1 MIVTFL
7 ESLGSAR
14 RLSVEQPQG
23 AGKRDFSQEAIV
35 EFLLFVIGGGI
46 CFWGW
51 CRRGSS
57 AVVPGPR
64 G

>member
-14 RLSVEQPQG
+14 RLSFEQPQA
-23 AGKRDFSQEAIV
+23 AGKRDFSKEAIV

-46 CFWGW
+46 CFGG
-51 CRRGSS
+51 RRWRGGFGSG
-57 AVVPGPR
+57 APEL
-64 G
+64 